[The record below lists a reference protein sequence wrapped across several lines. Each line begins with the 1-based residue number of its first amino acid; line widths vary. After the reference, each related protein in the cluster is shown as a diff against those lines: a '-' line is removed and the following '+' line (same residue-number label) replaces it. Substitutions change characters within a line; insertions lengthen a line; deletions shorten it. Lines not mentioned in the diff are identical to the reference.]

1 MSFNTPILLIVFNRP
16 EKTQNLFEIIKKI
29 KPKRLFVSADG
40 PREKQSDLV
49 NCENVRK
56 IFDNIEFDCD
66 VVKKF
71 NNKNEGLKKNVKNS
85 IDWFFP
91 M

>member
-56 IFDNIEFDCD
+56 YLII
-66 VVKKF
+66 
-71 NNKNEGLKKNVKNS
+71 
-85 IDWFFP
+85 
-91 M
+91 